1 MGILYLERLSL
12 YYIETGLISQMTQR
26 LGHRC
31 RINVDLIVFVI
42 WDEVR
47 ISVSIHAP
55 RLWLSCYIGYCD
67 TLEPRQHGR
76 HFPDNIFK
84 CIFKNENVWISVKIS
99 LEFIPTGP
107 INNIPAMV
115 QIMAL
120 RRLGNKPLSEPI
132 MVSLLTHICVTRP
145 RWVNETWLYLS
156 FHRYG

>member
-1 MGILYLERLSL
+1 MGIPIPGKTVFILYWDGPDITDDTETRTSMSNQCRSDCLCYLGWGAHQCFYPCSTFVVVLL
-12 YYIETGLISQMTQR
+12 Y
-26 LGHRC
+26 
-31 RINVDLIVFVI
+31 RI
-42 WDEVR
+42 
-47 ISVSIHAP
+47 
-55 RLWLSCYIGYCD
+55 LWYIGAEA
-67 TLEPRQHGR
+67 TWPP
-76 HFPDNIFK
+76 FPDNIFK